1 MYSTLAHV
9 GGAQIPTDR
18 PVDGVDQL
26 DFFLGKQ
33 ENSNREGF
41 PAYVADRLSAVKW
54 HNWKMH
60 LIWQVNM
67 YDPPQTLPLPKV
79 VNLLKDLKEERDVA
93 ATNSW
98 VGVPMTK
105 ILIDFEES
113 LKKYPPIRAATP
125 EPYVP
130 PK

>member
-1 MYSTLAHV
+1 MFPTLARV
-9 GGAQIPTDR
+9 GAAQVPTDR
-18 PVDGVDQL
+18 PIDGVDQL

-67 YDPPQTLPLPKV
+67 YDPPVTLPLPKV
-79 VNLLKDLKEERDVA
+79 VNLLTDLKEERDVG
-93 ATNSW
+93 ATASW
-98 VGVPMTK
+98 VGIPMTK
-105 ILIDFEES
+105 ILIDFEQS
-113 LKKYPPIRAATP
+113 LKKYPPIKAGTP